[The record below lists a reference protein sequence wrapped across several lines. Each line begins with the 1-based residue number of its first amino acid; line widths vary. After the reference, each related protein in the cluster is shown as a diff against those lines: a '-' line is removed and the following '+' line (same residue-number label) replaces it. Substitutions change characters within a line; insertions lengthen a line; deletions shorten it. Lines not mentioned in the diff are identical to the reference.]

1 MVTSMANMGRQVGE
15 DLIVICHVLIIQ
27 MRFVAEEMPIQFLE
41 QIAIVAIFYIP
52 GETIIL
58 KRIK

>member
-1 MVTSMANMGRQVGE
+1 MANMGRQVGE

-41 QIAIVAIFYIP
+41 QIAIVINIEY
-52 GETIIL
+52 
-58 KRIK
+58 